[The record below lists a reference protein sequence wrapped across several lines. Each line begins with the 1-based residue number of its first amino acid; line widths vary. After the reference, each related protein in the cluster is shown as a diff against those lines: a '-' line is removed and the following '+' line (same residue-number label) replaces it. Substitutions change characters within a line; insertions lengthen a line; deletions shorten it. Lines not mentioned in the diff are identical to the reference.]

1 MISDSDWGPRDWCA
15 NGIGGEEQQENLAG
29 PDSVPAPEPAPF
41 ATEPPPASASVTR
54 ARTDGR
60 GGRSG
65 RGERG
70 GRKRRERR
78 EDDEGNESRAEVA
91 DPAAR
96 ARDICLRL
104 LTGSARTRRQLA
116 DALRRKEIP
125 DEVAEEVLD
134 RLEQVGLID
143 DAAYAEAWVEQ
154 RQRHRG
160 LARRA
165 LANELRAK
173 GVAGDVVQRA
183 VAQVEPEDEEAAA
196 RRLVERKLR
205 STAGLDRQVRLRRLA
220 GMLAR
225 RGYPEGLALRVVRSA
240 LDEEE
245 SYDAEL
251 LDEESFDLDSTD

>member
-1 MISDSDWGPRDWCA
+1 MSSDSAWGPRDWCA
-15 NGIGGEEQQENLAG
+15 NGIGGEEEQQENLAG
-29 PDSVPAPEPAPF
+29 PETDPSPAPF
-41 ATEPPPASASVTR
+41 ATEPTPAVA
-54 ARTDGR
+54 ARTR
-60 GGRSG
+60 R
-65 RGERG
+65 RG
-70 GRKRRERR
+70 GRKRRERG
-78 EDDEGNESRAEVA
+78 EDDEGNESRAEVT

-96 ARDICLRL
+96 ARDICLRQ

-165 LANELRAK
+165 LASELRAK
-173 GVAGDVVQRA
+173 GVAGDLVQRA

-205 STAGLDRQVRLRRLA
+205 STAGLERQVRLRRLA

-240 LDEEE
+240 LD
-245 SYDAEL
+245 A
-251 LDEESFDLDSTD
+251 ESFDPEQSGPETFDLESME

>member
-1 MISDSDWGPRDWCA
+1 VSSDSAWGPRDWCA
-15 NGIGGEEQQENLAG
+15 NGIGGEEQQETLPSPSPSPD
-29 PDSVPAPEPAPF
+29 PDSDPEPAFF
-41 ATEPPPASASVTR
+41 AAEPTPAGETR
-54 ARTDGR
+54 G
-60 GGRSG
+60 
-65 RGERG
+65 RG
-70 GRKRRERR
+70 GRKRRQRR
-78 EDDEGNESRAEVA
+78 ESGEENESRAEVT

-173 GVAGDVVQRA
+173 GVAGDLVQRA

-225 RGYPEGLALRVVRSA
+225 RGYPEGLALRVVRAA
-240 LDEEE
+240 LDEEQSYE
-245 SYDAEL
+245 AEPYDAEHFEA
-251 LDEESFDLDSTD
+251 DSFDLESLE